1 MPNLKELK
9 NRISSV
15 KSTRKITS
23 AMKMVAAS
31 KLRRAQDLAESSRV
45 YADSLSFI
53 LSSLAGNTKN
63 SSDLPEILTGREN
76 SKISLLIINSSDRG
90 LCGGFN
96 SNLFRNAKNWISEQQ
111 EKGKSVKIITVGKK
125 ASSFYRKTDLDVI
138 ANFDDLNSNDK
149 QLQVSEEIKN
159 KIMELFENNEI
170 DEVSILFNKF
180 VSVIAQEPT
189 YQSLI
194 PLSNEEADEE
204 ADEEVTYTS
213 NAVFEFEPDKN
224 ELLEYLVPRNFL
236 TQIYRSVLESS
247 ASEHAARMTSM
258 DNATRN
264 AGDMIDGLT
273 LTYNRTRQ
281 AFITKEL
288 IEIIS
293 GAEAV

>member
-96 SNLFRNAKNWISEQQ
+96 SNLFRNAKNWINEQQ

-194 PLSNEEADEE
+194 PLSNDE
-204 ADEEVTYTS
+204 ADEEVTDTS

>member
-31 KLRRAQDLAESSRV
+31 KLRRAQELAESSRV

-63 SSDLPEILTGREN
+63 SADLPEILTGREN

-96 SNLFRNAKNWISEQQ
+96 SNLFRNAKKWISDQQ
-111 EKGKSVKIITVGKK
+111 GQGKSVKIMTVGKK
-125 ASSFYRKTDLDVI
+125 ASSFYKKTDLDIV
-138 ANFDDLNSNDK
+138 ASFEDLNSNDR

-159 KIMELFENNEI
+159 KIMELFENSEI

-180 VSVIAQEPT
+180 VSAISQEPT

-194 PLSNEEADEE
+194 PLSNEETSEDESE
-204 ADEEVTYTS
+204 AN
-213 NAVFEFEPDKN
+213 NAIFEFEPDKN

-236 TQIYRSVLESS
+236 TQIYRSILESS

-264 AGDMIDGLT
+264 AGDMIDRLT

>member
-31 KLRRAQDLAESSRV
+31 KLRRAQELAESSRV

-76 SKISLLIINSSDRG
+76 SKITLLIINSSDRG

-96 SNLFRNAKNWISEQQ
+96 SNLFRNAKKWISDQQ
-111 EKGKSVKIITVGKK
+111 GLGKSVKIMTVGKK
-125 ASSFYRKTDLDVI
+125 ASSFYKKTDLDIV
-138 ANFDDLNSNDK
+138 ASFEDLNSNDR

-180 VSVIAQEPT
+180 VSAISQEPT

-194 PLSNEEADEE
+194 PLSNDETSEEESE
-204 ADEEVTYTS
+204 ANNS
-213 NAVFEFEPDKN
+213 VFEFEPDKN

-264 AGDMIDGLT
+264 AGDMIDRLT

>member
-194 PLSNEEADEE
+194 PLSNEEAE
-204 ADEEVTYTS
+204 EEVTDTS

>member
-1 MPNLKELK
+1 
-9 NRISSV
+9 
-15 KSTRKITS
+15 
-23 AMKMVAAS
+23 
-31 KLRRAQDLAESSRV
+31 LRRAQDLAESSRV

-194 PLSNEEADEE
+194 PLSNDE
-204 ADEEVTYTS
+204 ADEEVTDTS

>member
-194 PLSNEEADEE
+194 PLSNDE
-204 ADEEVTYTS
+204 ADEEVTNTS

>member
-125 ASSFYRKTDLDVI
+125 ASSFYKKTDLNVI

-180 VSVIAQEPT
+180 VSVITQEPT

-204 ADEEVTYTS
+204 VTDNS

-264 AGDMIDGLT
+264 AGDMIDRLT

>member
-31 KLRRAQDLAESSRV
+31 KLRRAQELAESSRV

-96 SNLFRNAKNWISEQQ
+96 SNLFRNAKKWISDQQ
-111 EKGKSVKIITVGKK
+111 GLGKSVKIMTVGKK
-125 ASSFYRKTDLDVI
+125 ASSFYKKTDLDIV
-138 ANFDDLNSNDK
+138 ASFEDLNSNDR

-180 VSVIAQEPT
+180 VSAISQEST

-194 PLSNEEADEE
+194 PLSNDETNEDESEAN
-204 ADEEVTYTS
+204 
-213 NAVFEFEPDKN
+213 NAIFEFEPDKN

-264 AGDMIDGLT
+264 AGDMIDRLT

>member
-9 NRISSV
+9 NRIASV
-15 KSTRKITS
+15 KSTKKITS

-31 KLRRAQDLAESSRV
+31 KLRRAQELAESSRV
-45 YADSLSFI
+45 YADSLAFI
-53 LSSLAGNTKN
+53 LSSLAGKTSN
-63 SSDLPEILTGREN
+63 SSDLPEILTGREDP
-76 SKISLLIINSSDRG
+76 KTILLVINSSDRG

-96 SNLFRNAKNWISEQQ
+96 SNLFRNAKNWIAQQ
-111 EKGKSVKIITVGKK
+111 QAQGKTVKIMTVGKK
-125 ASSFYRKTDLDVI
+125 AASFYRRSELDVI
-138 ANFDDLNSNDK
+138 AGFDDLTSNDR
-149 QLQVSEEIKN
+149 QLQVSEEVKN
-159 KIMELFENNEI
+159 KIVELFESKEI

-180 VSVIAQEPT
+180 ISAISQEPT
-189 YQSLI
+189 YQSII
-194 PLSNEEADEE
+194 PMAAEEASEEE
-204 ADEEVTYTS
+204 AAIS

-236 TQIYRSVLESS
+236 TQIYRSILESS

-264 AGDMIDGLT
+264 AGDMIDRLT

>member
-31 KLRRAQDLAESSRV
+31 KLRRAQELAESSRV

-63 SSDLPEILTGREN
+63 SADLPEILTGREN

-96 SNLFRNAKNWISEQQ
+96 SNLFRNAKKWISDQQ
-111 EKGKSVKIITVGKK
+111 GQGKSVKIMTVGKK
-125 ASSFYRKTDLDVI
+125 ASSFYKKTDLDIV
-138 ANFDDLNSNDK
+138 ASFEDLNSNDR

-180 VSVIAQEPT
+180 VSAISQEPT

-194 PLSNEEADEE
+194 PLSNEETSEDVIE
-204 ADEEVTYTS
+204 AN
-213 NAVFEFEPDKN
+213 NAIFEFEPDKN

>member
-125 ASSFYRKTDLDVI
+125 ASSFYKKTDLNVI

-194 PLSNEEADEE
+194 PLSNDEADEE
-204 ADEEVTYTS
+204 MTDTS

>member
-31 KLRRAQDLAESSRV
+31 KLRRAQELAESSRV

-63 SSDLPEILTGREN
+63 RADLPEILTGREN

-96 SNLFRNAKNWISEQQ
+96 SNLFRNAKKWISDQQ
-111 EKGKSVKIITVGKK
+111 GQGKSVKIMTVGKK
-125 ASSFYRKTDLDVI
+125 ASSFYKKTDLDIV
-138 ANFDDLNSNDK
+138 ASFEDLNSNDR

-180 VSVIAQEPT
+180 VSAISQEPT

-194 PLSNEEADEE
+194 PLSNEETSEDESE
-204 ADEEVTYTS
+204 AN
-213 NAVFEFEPDKN
+213 NAIFEFEPDKN

-264 AGDMIDGLT
+264 AGDMIDRLT

>member
-125 ASSFYRKTDLDVI
+125 ASSFYKKTDLDVI

-180 VSVIAQEPT
+180 VSVITQEPT

-194 PLSNEEADEE
+194 PLSNEEV
-204 ADEEVTYTS
+204 DEEVTDTS

>member
-9 NRISSV
+9 NRIASV
-15 KSTRKITS
+15 KSTKKITS

-31 KLRRAQDLAESSRV
+31 KLRRAQELAESSRV
-45 YADSLSFI
+45 YADSLAFI
-53 LSSLAGNTKN
+53 LSSLAGKTTNN
-63 SSDLPEILTGREN
+63 SDLPEILTGREN
-76 SKISLLIINSSDRG
+76 PKTTLLVVNSSDRG

-96 SNLFRNAKNWISEQQ
+96 SNLFRNAKNWIAQQ
-111 EKGKSVKIITVGKK
+111 QAQGKSVKLMTVGKK
-125 ASSFYRKTDLDVI
+125 AASFYRRSEIDVI
-138 ANFDDLNSNDK
+138 AGFDDLASNDR
-149 QLQVSEEIKN
+149 QLQVAEEVKN
-159 KIMELFENNEI
+159 KIVELFENKEV
-170 DEVSILFNKF
+170 DEVFILFNKF
-180 VSVIAQEPT
+180 LSAISQEPS

-194 PLSNEEADEE
+194 PMAAEESTEE
-204 ADEEVTYTS
+204 ETQTS

-236 TQIYRSVLESS
+236 TQIYRSILESS

-264 AGDMIDGLT
+264 AGDMIDRLT

>member
-31 KLRRAQDLAESSRV
+31 KLRRAQELAESSRV

-96 SNLFRNAKNWISEQQ
+96 SNLFRNAKKWISDQQ
-111 EKGKSVKIITVGKK
+111 GQGKSVKIMTVGKK
-125 ASSFYRKTDLDVI
+125 ASSFYKKTDLDIV
-138 ANFDDLNSNDK
+138 ASFEDLNSNDR

-159 KIMELFENNEI
+159 KIMELFETNEI

-180 VSVIAQEPT
+180 VSAISQEPT

-194 PLSNEEADEE
+194 PLSNEETSEDESE
-204 ADEEVTYTS
+204 AN
-213 NAVFEFEPDKN
+213 NAIFEFEPDKN

-264 AGDMIDGLT
+264 AGDMIDRLT

>member
-31 KLRRAQDLAESSRV
+31 KLRRAQELAESSRV

-125 ASSFYRKTDLDVI
+125 ASSFYKKTDLDVI

-180 VSVIAQEPT
+180 VSVITQEPT

-204 ADEEVTYTS
+204 VTDTS

>member
-96 SNLFRNAKNWISEQQ
+96 SNLFRNAKNWIGEQQ

-194 PLSNEEADEE
+194 PLSNDEADEE
-204 ADEEVTYTS
+204 MTDTS

>member
-96 SNLFRNAKNWISEQQ
+96 SNLFRNAKNWFSEQQ

-125 ASSFYRKTDLDVI
+125 ASSFYKKTDLDVI

-180 VSVIAQEPT
+180 VSVITQEPT

-204 ADEEVTYTS
+204 VTDTS

>member
-31 KLRRAQDLAESSRV
+31 KLRRAQELAESSRV

-96 SNLFRNAKNWISEQQ
+96 SNLFRNAKKWISDQQ
-111 EKGKSVKIITVGKK
+111 GQGRSVKIMTVGKK
-125 ASSFYRKTDLDVI
+125 ASSFYKKTDLDIV
-138 ANFDDLNSNDK
+138 ASFEDLNSNDR

-159 KIMELFENNEI
+159 KIMELFESNEI

-180 VSVIAQEPT
+180 VSAISQEPT

-194 PLSNEEADEE
+194 PLSNEETSEDESE
-204 ADEEVTYTS
+204 A
-213 NAVFEFEPDKN
+213 NKAVFEFEPDKN

-264 AGDMIDGLT
+264 AGDMIDRLT

>member
-31 KLRRAQDLAESSRV
+31 KLRRAQELAESSRV

-96 SNLFRNAKNWISEQQ
+96 SNLFRNAKKWVSDQQ
-111 EKGKSVKIITVGKK
+111 EQGKSVKIMTVGKK
-125 ASSFYRKTDLDVI
+125 ASSFYKKTDLDIV
-138 ANFDDLNSNDK
+138 ASFEDLNSNDR

-159 KIMELFENNEI
+159 KIIELFENNEI

-180 VSVIAQEPT
+180 VSAISQEPT

-194 PLSNEEADEE
+194 PLNNEETSEDESE
-204 ADEEVTYTS
+204 PN

-264 AGDMIDGLT
+264 AGDMIDRLT

>member
-31 KLRRAQDLAESSRV
+31 KLRRAQELAESSRV

-96 SNLFRNAKNWISEQQ
+96 SNIFRNAKKWISDQQ
-111 EKGKSVKIITVGKK
+111 GQGKSVKIMTVGKK
-125 ASSFYRKTDLDVI
+125 ASSFYKKTDLDIV
-138 ANFDDLNSNDK
+138 ASFEDLNSNDR

-180 VSVIAQEPT
+180 VSAISQEPT

-194 PLSNEEADEE
+194 PLSNDETSE
-204 ADEEVTYTS
+204 DESES
-213 NAVFEFEPDKN
+213 NNAIFEFEPDKN
-224 ELLEYLVPRNFL
+224 ELLDYLVPRNFL

-264 AGDMIDGLT
+264 AGDMIDRLT

>member
-31 KLRRAQDLAESSRV
+31 KLRRAQELAESSRV

-96 SNLFRNAKNWISEQQ
+96 SNLFRNAKKWISDQQ
-111 EKGKSVKIITVGKK
+111 GLGKSVKIMTVGKK
-125 ASSFYRKTDLDVI
+125 ASSFYKKTDLDIV
-138 ANFDDLNSNDK
+138 ASFEDLNSNDR

-180 VSVIAQEPT
+180 VSAISQEPT
-189 YQSLI
+189 YQPLI
-194 PLSNEEADEE
+194 PLSNDETSEEENE
-204 ADEEVTYTS
+204 ANNS
-213 NAVFEFEPDKN
+213 VFEFEPDKN

-264 AGDMIDGLT
+264 AGDMIDRLT

>member
-31 KLRRAQDLAESSRV
+31 KLRRAQELAESSRV

-63 SSDLPEILTGREN
+63 SADLPEILTGREN

-96 SNLFRNAKNWISEQQ
+96 SKLFRNAKKWISDQQ
-111 EKGKSVKIITVGKK
+111 GQGKSVKIMTVGKK
-125 ASSFYRKTDLDVI
+125 ASSFYKKTDLDIV
-138 ANFDDLNSNDK
+138 ARFEVLNSNDR

-159 KIMELFENNEI
+159 KIIELFESNEI

-180 VSVIAQEPT
+180 VSAISQEPT

-194 PLSNEEADEE
+194 PLSNEETSEDES
-204 ADEEVTYTS
+204 EVN

-264 AGDMIDGLT
+264 AGDMIDRLT

>member
-31 KLRRAQDLAESSRV
+31 KLRRAQELAESSRV

-63 SSDLPEILTGREN
+63 SADLPEILTGREN

-96 SNLFRNAKNWISEQQ
+96 SNLFRNAKKWISDQQ
-111 EKGKSVKIITVGKK
+111 GQGKSVKIMTVGKK
-125 ASSFYRKTDLDVI
+125 ASSFYKKTDIDIV
-138 ANFDDLNSNDK
+138 ASFEDLNSNDR

-180 VSVIAQEPT
+180 VSAISQEPT

-194 PLSNEEADEE
+194 PLSNDETNEDESEAN
-204 ADEEVTYTS
+204 
-213 NAVFEFEPDKN
+213 NAIFEFEPDKN

-264 AGDMIDGLT
+264 AGDMIDRLT

>member
-31 KLRRAQDLAESSRV
+31 KLRRAQELAESSRV

-96 SNLFRNAKNWISEQQ
+96 SNLFRNAKKWISDQQ
-111 EKGKSVKIITVGKK
+111 RLGKSVKIMTVGKK
-125 ASSFYRKTDLDVI
+125 ASSFYKKTDLDIV
-138 ANFDDLNSNDK
+138 ASFEDLNSNDR

-180 VSVIAQEPT
+180 VSAISQEPT

-194 PLSNEEADEE
+194 PLSNDETSEEESE
-204 ADEEVTYTS
+204 ANNS
-213 NAVFEFEPDKN
+213 VFEFEPDKN

-264 AGDMIDGLT
+264 AGDMIDRLT

>member
-9 NRISSV
+9 NRIASV
-15 KSTRKITS
+15 KSTKKITS

-31 KLRRAQDLAESSRV
+31 KLRRAQELAESSRV
-45 YADSLSFI
+45 YADSLAFI
-53 LSSLAGNTKN
+53 LSSLAGKTTNN
-63 SSDLPEILTGREN
+63 SDLPEILTGREN
-76 SKISLLIINSSDRG
+76 PKTTLLVINSSDRG

-96 SNLFRNAKNWISEQQ
+96 SNLFRNAKNWIAQQ
-111 EKGKSVKIITVGKK
+111 QAQGKSVKLMTVGKK
-125 ASSFYRKTDLDVI
+125 AASFYRRSEIDVI
-138 ANFDDLNSNDK
+138 AGFDDLASNDR
-149 QLQVSEEIKN
+149 QLQVAEEVKN
-159 KIMELFENNEI
+159 KIVELFDNKEV
-170 DEVSILFNKF
+170 DEVFILFNKF
-180 VSVIAQEPT
+180 LSAISQEPS

-194 PLSNEEADEE
+194 PMAAEESTEE
-204 ADEEVTYTS
+204 ETQTS

-236 TQIYRSVLESS
+236 TQIYRSILESS

-264 AGDMIDGLT
+264 AGDMIDRLT

>member
-31 KLRRAQDLAESSRV
+31 KLRRAQELAESSRV

-63 SSDLPEILTGREN
+63 STDLPEILTGREN

-96 SNLFRNAKNWISEQQ
+96 SNLFRNAKKWISDQQ
-111 EKGKSVKIITVGKK
+111 GQGKSVKIITVGKK
-125 ASSFYRKTDLDVI
+125 ASSFYKKTDLDIV
-138 ANFDDLNSNDK
+138 ANFDDLNSNDR
-149 QLQVSEEIKN
+149 QLQVSEDIKS

-180 VSVIAQEPT
+180 VSAISQEPT

-194 PLSNEEADEE
+194 PLSNEETNEE
-204 ADEEVTYTS
+204 ESETNNS
-213 NAVFEFEPDKN
+213 VFEFEPDKN

-264 AGDMIDGLT
+264 AGDMIDRLT

>member
-31 KLRRAQDLAESSRV
+31 KLRRAQELAESSRV

-63 SSDLPEILTGREN
+63 SADLPEILTGREN

-96 SNLFRNAKNWISEQQ
+96 SNLFRNAKKWISDQQ
-111 EKGKSVKIITVGKK
+111 GQGKSVKIMTVGKK
-125 ASSFYRKTDLDVI
+125 ASSFYKKTDLDIV
-138 ANFDDLNSNDK
+138 ASFEDLNSNDR
-149 QLQVSEEIKN
+149 QIQVSEEIKN

-180 VSVIAQEPT
+180 VSAISQEPI

-194 PLSNEEADEE
+194 PLSNEETSEDESE
-204 ADEEVTYTS
+204 S
-213 NAVFEFEPDKN
+213 NNAIFEFEPDKN

-264 AGDMIDGLT
+264 AGDMIDRLT

>member
-9 NRISSV
+9 NRIASV
-15 KSTRKITS
+15 KSTKKITS

-31 KLRRAQDLAESSRV
+31 KLRRAQELAESSRV
-45 YADSLSFI
+45 YADSLAFI
-53 LSSLAGNTKN
+53 LSSLAGKTTNN
-63 SSDLPEILTGREN
+63 SDLPEILTGREN
-76 SKISLLIINSSDRG
+76 PKTTLLVINSSDRG

-96 SNLFRNAKNWISEQQ
+96 SNLFRNAKNWIAQQ
-111 EKGKSVKIITVGKK
+111 QAQGKSVKIMTVGKK
-125 ASSFYRKTDLDVI
+125 AASFYRRSELDVI
-138 ANFDDLNSNDK
+138 AGFDDLSSNDR
-149 QLQVSEEIKN
+149 QLQVAEEVKN
-159 KIMELFENNEI
+159 KIVELFDNKEV
-170 DEVSILFNKF
+170 DEVFILFNKF
-180 VSVIAQEPT
+180 ISAISQEPSYQSIIPMTTEESAQEET
-189 YQSLI
+189 Q
-194 PLSNEEADEE
+194 
-204 ADEEVTYTS
+204 TS

-236 TQIYRSVLESS
+236 TQIYRSILESA

-264 AGDMIDGLT
+264 AGDMIDRLT

>member
-31 KLRRAQDLAESSRV
+31 KLRRAQELAESSRV

-63 SSDLPEILTGREN
+63 SADLSEILTGREN

-96 SNLFRNAKNWISEQQ
+96 SNLFRNAKKWISDQQ
-111 EKGKSVKIITVGKK
+111 GQGKSVKIMTVGKK
-125 ASSFYRKTDLDVI
+125 ASSFYKKTDLDIV
-138 ANFDDLNSNDK
+138 ASFEDLNSNDR

-180 VSVIAQEPT
+180 VSAISQEPT

-194 PLSNEEADEE
+194 PLSNEKTSEDVIEAN
-204 ADEEVTYTS
+204 
-213 NAVFEFEPDKN
+213 NAIFEFEPDKN

-264 AGDMIDGLT
+264 AGDMIDRLT

>member
-31 KLRRAQDLAESSRV
+31 KLRRAQELAESSRV

-96 SNLFRNAKNWISEQQ
+96 SNLFRNAKKWISDQQ
-111 EKGKSVKIITVGKK
+111 GLGKSVKIMTVGKK
-125 ASSFYRKTDLDVI
+125 ASSFYKKTDLDIV
-138 ANFDDLNSNDK
+138 ASFEDLNSNDR

-180 VSVIAQEPT
+180 VSAISQEPT

-194 PLSNEEADEE
+194 PLSNDETSEEESDANN
-204 ADEEVTYTS
+204 S
-213 NAVFEFEPDKN
+213 VFEFEPDKN

-264 AGDMIDGLT
+264 AGDMIDRLT

>member
-31 KLRRAQDLAESSRV
+31 KLRRAQELAESSRV

-96 SNLFRNAKNWISEQQ
+96 SNLFRNAKKWISDQQ
-111 EKGKSVKIITVGKK
+111 VQGKSVKIMTVGKK
-125 ASSFYRKTDLDVI
+125 ASSFYKKTDLDIV
-138 ANFDDLNSNDK
+138 ASFEDLNSNDR

-159 KIMELFENNEI
+159 KIMELFESNEI

-180 VSVIAQEPT
+180 VSAISQEPT

-194 PLSNEEADEE
+194 PLSNEETSEDESE
-204 ADEEVTYTS
+204 AN

-264 AGDMIDGLT
+264 AGDMIDRLT